1 MTLENV
7 THLFAGRL
15 LRNELPLIMK
25 KSSKSVSSV
34 ELLAVRDLFETEE
47 AEAEDSTKA
56 ALEAFLGDVDTN
68 WAAAPAKAES

>member
-1 MTLENV
+1 
-7 THLFAGRL
+7 
-15 LRNELPLIMK
+15 MK

-56 ALEAFLGDVDTN
+56 ALEAFLGDVDTK
-68 WAAAPAKAES
+68 AAPAKAES